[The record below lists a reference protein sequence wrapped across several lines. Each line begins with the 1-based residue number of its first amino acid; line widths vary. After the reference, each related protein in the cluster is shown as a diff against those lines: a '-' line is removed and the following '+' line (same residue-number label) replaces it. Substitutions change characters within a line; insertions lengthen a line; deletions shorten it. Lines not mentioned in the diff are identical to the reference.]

1 MADFDAFIFDVD
13 GTLLDTLPDLTAVTN
28 ATLESYG
35 FPLHSQQ
42 EILGYV
48 GGGGRRLIELAVPE
62 GTDAATMDAAFE
74 LWKRIHA
81 VQGIRLTKEYKGITE
96 ALSALRAQGVK
107 LAALSNK
114 FDEGV
119 QELIPRYFPGLF
131 EVMHGECEA
140 IPRKPNPAG
149 LKKTMEE
156 LGVTPERTVY
166 VGDSRGDMVVAHA
179 AGTFALGVSW
189 GYQSVEQLEDGG
201 ADLVIDTPARMVDIL
216 NEGAHTVKDDSVKN

>member
-35 FPLHSQQ
+35 FPPHSQQ

-107 LAALSNK
+107 LAYRYYFLWYIRDGS
-114 FDEGV
+114 V
-119 QELIPRYFPGLF
+119 QYDGKYFS
-131 EVMHGECEA
+131 C
-140 IPRKPNPAG
+140 
-149 LKKTMEE
+149 
-156 LGVTPERTVY
+156 
-166 VGDSRGDMVVAHA
+166 VGG
-179 AGTFALGVSW
+179 
-189 GYQSVEQLEDGG
+189 
-201 ADLVIDTPARMVDIL
+201 
-216 NEGAHTVKDDSVKN
+216 